1 MAHVYADLIRKGT
14 INPKTGKP
22 YTIDDVP
29 ERIREQAR
37 KALLDNG
44 YDVE

>member
-1 MAHVYADLIRKGT
+1 MAHVYADLIMKQA

-29 ERIREQAR
+29 KPLRAEVQRIIDESTP
-37 KALLDNG
+37 
-44 YDVE
+44 E